1 MRMFQKIM
9 SNGNIKTR
17 IPFPIFDVYYFNW
30 KPFVR
35 TKVHDHAKNGCLM
48 ILLKGELNEKLY
60 DKNLEVIGE
69 NNYTKPNIAFINDKK
84 GYHSVKALK
93 ESKSLHIYYPK
104 GHNTKS
110 YKKYN

>member
-1 MRMFQKIM
+1 MIYFFIRF
-9 SNGNIKTR
+9 SWLFCCVLAIKKLR
-17 IPFPIFDVYYFNW
+17 LVYYFNW
-30 KPFVR
+30 QPFVR
-35 TKVHDHAKNGCLM
+35 TTVHDHAKNGCLM

-69 NNYTKPNIAFINDKK
+69 NNYTKPNISFINDKK
-84 GYHSVKALK
+84 GYHSIKALK
-93 ESKSLHIYYPK
+93 YSKSLHIYYPK